1 MLNLEIRQ
9 FRNELVAMINE
20 RQLPIEVKSL
30 IINDVARDV
39 AAQADR
45 TVVYEQ
51 LAQQEQIEKEKKCE
65 QGKEPEQDKEAT
77 ENVD

>member
-1 MLNLEIRQ
+1 MLNLELRQ
-9 FRNELVAMINE
+9 FRNELVTMINE

-30 IINDVARDV
+30 IINDIARDV

-51 LAQQEQIEKEKKCE
+51 LAQQEQTEKK
-65 QGKEPEQDKEAT
+65 EAN
-77 ENVD
+77 EDVD

>member
-30 IINDVARDV
+30 VINDVARDV

-51 LAQQEQIEKEKKCE
+51 LAQQEQEKE
-65 QGKEPEQDKEAT
+65 GT
-77 ENVD
+77 EGVN

>member
-1 MLNLEIRQ
+1 MINTELRQ

-20 RQLPIEVKSL
+20 RQFPIEVKSL

-51 LAQQEQIEKEKKCE
+51 LAQQEQTEKK
-65 QGKEPEQDKEAT
+65 EAD
-77 ENVD
+77 EDVD

>member
-1 MLNLEIRQ
+1 MLNLELRQ
-9 FRNELVAMINE
+9 FRNELVTMINE

-30 IINDVARDV
+30 IINDIARDV

-51 LAQQEQIEKEKKCE
+51 LAQQEQTEKK
-65 QGKEPEQDKEAT
+65 EAD
-77 ENVD
+77 EDVD

>member
-1 MLNLEIRQ
+1 MINLELRQ

-30 IINDVARDV
+30 IITDVARDV

-51 LAQQEQIEKEKKCE
+51 LAQQEQTEK
-65 QGKEPEQDKEAT
+65 KEAT
-77 ENVD
+77 ENDD

>member
-30 IINDVARDV
+30 VINDVARDV

-51 LAQQEQIEKEKKCE
+51 LAQQDQEKE
-65 QGKEPEQDKEAT
+65 GT
-77 ENVD
+77 EGVN

>member
-1 MLNLEIRQ
+1 MLNLELRQ

-51 LAQQEQIEKEKKCE
+51 LAQQEQTEKK
-65 QGKEPEQDKEAT
+65 EAD
-77 ENVD
+77 EDVD

>member
-51 LAQQEQIEKEKKCE
+51 LAQQEQTEKKE
-65 QGKEPEQDKEAT
+65 ADKD
-77 ENVD
+77 VD